1 VVAEVIH
8 LKNGRTIWA
17 DEVREKGSR
26 VEYDVGDNTFA
37 VPKDLVERIE
47 TGVPQAGPSQGS
59 SVNDL
64 HDLPA
69 LSAQG
74 LNYDASLVQKVVR
87 DDKVDEDALSA
98 LEQAGNAR
106 ETAAGYFI
114 AGKFEFEHGNFAKAR
129 THLEAALR
137 LDPDNPTLLN
147 YYSSLLVRTGNASQ
161 ALTYAERAARNAPDS
176 PDALTVLGYVQFSAG
191 HTKEAIQTWKH
202 SLELR
207 PDPLVE
213 QYLKRA
219 EHESTAEANFS
230 EKESGHFTLKF
241 EGQQSS
247 ESLRAQLL
255 QTLESDYDDLER
267 DFGIAPHDSIAVTLY
282 TNQAFFDVTQAPSW
296 TGAVN
301 DGKLRIP
308 IHGVDSVTPELARV
322 LKHELAHSFINQ
334 LSAGRCPQWLNE
346 GIAQALE
353 PKQVVNG
360 RLLAT
365 LFRNQQEIPLNALEG
380 SFMGMSTAQAAVAY
394 DESLAAVQYINDT
407 NGMSDLQR
415 VLQRLSEGSSTEAA
429 LRAVIHS
436 DYGQLESD
444 VGKYLNDKYAN

>member
-1 VVAEVIH
+1 MAEVIH

-37 VPKDLVERIE
+37 VPKDVVERIE

-69 LSAQG
+69 LPAQD

-365 LFRNQQEIPLNALEG
+365 LFRSQQEIPLNALEG
-380 SFMGMSTAQAAVAY
+380 SFMGLSSVQAVVAY
-394 DESLAAVQYINDT
+394 DESLAAVQYISDT
-407 NGMSDLQR
+407 SGMSDLQR

-429 LRAVIHS
+429 LRSIIHS
-436 DYGQLESD
+436 DYGQLEAD
-444 VGKYLNDKYAN
+444 LGKYLNDKYGN